1 MERASESWLRTS
13 HATHTVSLSNQIFT
27 HDLDRTTEAHSV
39 QLGFICTACLTA
51 DVVPKQL
58 YRNIHVDLD
67 RSWASPESRVA
78 MKNSLRWHEEGNQTQ
93 KGPRPLLD
101 DSRLY
106 VYKSLQYSCVERMFS
121 TSRVL
126 GWVDRRQSLR
136 LQQHF
141 YVKKMYLGEIKHCSY
156 FKDYNRKNGRM
167 F

>member
-1 MERASESWLRTS
+1 MWYNYSNNSYIIKWCMDFSLLKISDVLNPTEVTLFSSVLFLYHFLT
-13 HATHTVSLSNQIFT
+13 TVI
-27 HDLDRTTEAHSV
+27 
-39 QLGFICTACLTA
+39 
-51 DVVPKQL
+51 VPKQL
-58 YRNIHVDLD
+58 YRNTHVDLD

-156 FKDYNRKNGRM
+156 FKDYNRKHGRM